1 MPNDYYVSRYSGE
14 EIDAALQRTA
24 EGGALDT
31 ALNARL
37 RVDSAQDLNYAQK
50 VQGQRNLGV
59 TWPCNP
65 NLLDNWYFGN
75 PVDQRVGYIVPKGVN
90 YYKVDG
96 LVPQGAIPE
105 TVRVDH
111 IDHAGSAIFTYGDVL
126 CYVPKDGG
134 YVRGYTGNGYTVD
147 RWFLSNIDGTIL
159 IQENGLN
166 ITLDKNCNYSQRL
179 PISLSGKTV
188 TFSILAENVVGP
200 AYISIRKY
208 NFEWFGD
215 GSRIPIHDGLTKITY
230 TIPAESTDNSMV
242 CISNIDDVSQVSAKV
257 KAAKLE
263 LGPTQTLAHQENG
276 VWVLNEVP
284 KYSRELLDCRMYHVK
299 FGYADKYCILG
310 SGVARDGTFVSITV
324 PIPAEMRTY
333 PAVIL
338 MGVIIIRH
346 SDSVNQSCTVVA
358 LDDIGVSSILLKIKG
373 SGLTPGDAYEAFL
386 APGNYLDVS
395 CDL

>member
-147 RWFLSNIDGTIL
+147 RWFLSDIDGTIL
-159 IQENGLN
+159 IQDDGLN
-166 ITLDKNCNYSQRL
+166 ITLDKRCNYLQRL

-208 NFEWFGD
+208 NFEWMGD
-215 GSRIPIHDGLTKITY
+215 VSRIPIHDGLTTITY
-230 TIPAESTDNSMV
+230 TIPAESTDNRMV
-242 CISNIDDVSQVSAKV
+242 CISNIDDVSQVSVKV

-263 LGPTQTLAHQENG
+263 LGQTQTLAHQENG
-276 VWVLNEVP
+276 QWVLNEVP
-284 KYSRELLDCRMYHVK
+284 DYGEQLVRCQRYYYKPYHV
-299 FGYADKYCILG
+299 LLW
-310 SGVARDGTFVSITV
+310 RTPGTNSLTV
-324 PIPAEMRTY
+324 DANFKVDMRAIPATIY
-333 PAVIL
+333 TNPLTVLVPGKTANGSIALSNLVVNVG
-338 MGVIIIRH
+338 GV
-346 SDSVNQSCTVVA
+346 
-358 LDDIGVSSILLKIKG
+358 
-373 SGLTPGDAYEAFL
+373 
-386 APGNYLDVS
+386 GN
-395 CDL
+395 CDLTSVDPSDAEVLQIERAQIAFSADL